1 MNTKL
6 YCCYSLNQRNYLQEH
21 GLKYELVALNPNSK
35 NMFWVFI
42 KNEELNMLLDKW
54 HNNRK

>member
-1 MNTKL
+1 MDTKL

-42 KNEELNMLLDKW
+42 KNEELNVLLDKW